1 MNAFSTAKGN
11 TYCVSE
17 ALDQTQEGHGGG
29 SLLGFPGLDV
39 MVSDG
44 VFKTNPEEL
53 GKECCE
59 VQL

>member
-1 MNAFSTAKGN
+1 M
-11 TYCVSE
+11 SE